1 MDSVDDGITFVTV
14 AGAVD
19 IGTVPTLDSTLETVL
34 ARDPR
39 ALILDLSDVHFLAS
53 AGVESLVRTQD
64 RLGPALVIV
73 AAARAVVRPL
83 AITRLTEVLT
93 VVPTV
98 PLAVEVLRP
107 VLD

>member
-1 MDSVDDGITFVTV
+1 MHSIDDGITFVTV

-39 ALILDLSDVHFLAS
+39 ALVLDLSDVDFLAS

-64 RLGPALVIV
+64 RLGRALVIV
-73 AAARAVVRPL
+73 AAARAVIRPL
-83 AITRLTEVLT
+83 AITNLTDVLT
-93 VVPTV
+93 VVPTL
-98 PLAVEVLRP
+98 PQAVEALRP
-107 VLD
+107 AMD